1 MSFGPPTELKKGMLL
16 VIKAPPFYDK
26 SYLYEVTSAGEKLI
40 RVSLFHSP
48 TVKKQ
53 WSPEQIQI
61 LFEEGIVRLASP
73 TDVEELKQ

>member
-1 MSFGPPTELKKGMLL
+1 MLI

-40 RVSLFHSP
+40 RVNLYHSP

-53 WSPEQIQI
+53 WSPEQMQI
-61 LFEEGIVRLASP
+61 LFEEGIVRIASP
-73 TDVEELKQ
+73 SDIEELKP